1 MAGSRGIPEAMTTQV
16 RGRVAHYRI
25 VRQLGEG
32 GMGVVLLAR
41 DEALGRQ
48 VALKL
53 LSPRFADDVQ
63 FRARFVRESR
73 LAAAIDHPNI
83 IPIFEAGEANGQL
96 FIAMRYVAG
105 TDLREL
111 LLTDGALLPSRAIAI
126 GEQVARALDAAH
138 NAGVVHRDV
147 KPGNVMID
155 ASEGREHCYLT
166 DFGLTKN
173 MSSSSGYTETGQFV
187 GTLNYMAPEQIEGRK
202 VDARADQYALACVL
216 FECLAGVPPF
226 RRDSDVAMMFAHLH
240 EPPPSI
246 CAMRHG
252 LPSGVDAV
260 LARALAKAPADRY
273 ASCCAM
279 IGELRSALAGATM
292 PAFSPSSN
300 STGRRF
306 SRPATVPP
314 PPPVTPSNLPTRGRP
329 DPYFAPVPPP
339 VAPAPAPATM
349 TMGEAEQRS
358 YLRAALILAVAIVL
372 CAGGIA
378 AALIA
383 KSGSGGTSQPSAAQM
398 ARRQLLN
405 RTIRLNK
412 EIVMVSR
419 KVEQT
424 RGKTD
429 QATKARLQ
437 RDLAEA
443 KAIAAQAR
451 SQQVASAAGTQALT
465 TATAKLTAAVKELL
479 QVAKGQNTLLA
490 KLHRDLTAARHQ
502 INAASSGPGL
512 PAVDTPPVSAPVPVP
527 TGAPVKSVTLPG
539 DAATKVVPP
548 SGRSIT
554 SAVDVGD
561 LNGDGQRDFGFVTNA
576 SDAMDPRGY
585 VVLGGQAGEIDLGS
599 LSGAQGFE
607 VTGATALAPAGD
619 VSGDQV
625 DDLAAVGP
633 VDATTG
639 AGSVYVVYGKGNG
652 DSLGPVDLTTGSADL
667 QIDLPAGA
675 GTSTAAPQVH
685 SAGDVNGDSTGDLVI
700 GDPAA
705 NSGKGGAWV
714 VLGSD
719 QSRGPVSLDP
729 IAPADGFAITGD
741 EGDGFG
747 GSVSSADVNNDLKSD
762 VIVGAPHASGGG
774 AAFVVYGTGAPADV
788 NVDQLSGGQGFAI
801 RGTDSASLTGT
812 VVAGLDDMNGDG
824 NAEVLV
830 TAPGASP
837 QGRTGAGAAYV
848 VFGPGSGASDIPL
861 DSLGSGGYEIDG
873 PVAAGAAV
881 DPSTGGFGS
890 VAAPAG
896 NINADGTPDVVIGS
910 PLSAAGPGLAFV
922 VYGKP
927 DSKLVDLASPTPQ
940 ALPIQAPGATT
951 GGPLTIAGG
960 ADLDGDGRTDVLV
973 GPIDSS
979 AVSAPVYAVSGDQP

>member
-1 MAGSRGIPEAMTTQV
+1 MAGSWGIPEAMTTQV

-25 VRQLGEG
+25 VHQLGEG

-41 DEALGRQ
+41 DEALGRN

-53 LSPRFADDVQ
+53 LAPRFADDVQ

-111 LLTDGALLPSRAIAI
+111 LVADGALLPSRAIAI

-252 LPSGVDAV
+252 LPPGVDAV

-279 IGELRSALAGATM
+279 IGELRSALGGAPM

-314 PPPVTPSNLPTRGRP
+314 PPPVRPSNVPTRGQPER
-329 DPYFAPVPPP
+329 
-339 VAPAPAPATM
+339 VAPAPAPPPATVS
-349 TMGEAEQRS
+349 MGEAEQRS

-383 KSGSGGTSQPSAAQM
+383 KTGSGGSSQPSAAQM

-405 RTIRLNK
+405 RTISLNK

-419 KVEQT
+419 KVELT

-443 KAIAAQAR
+443 KAIAVQAR
-451 SQQVASAAGTQALT
+451 SQQVASAAGTKALT
-465 TATAKLTAAVKELL
+465 NATAKLTAAVKELL
-479 QVAKGQNTLLA
+479 QVANGQNALLA
-490 KLHRDLTAARHQ
+490 KLHTDLKRARQQ
-502 INAASSGPGL
+502 IHIASVDPGM
-512 PAVDTPPVSAPVPVP
+512 PPVDAPPVSTPVAVP
-527 TGAPVKSVTLPG
+527 SGTPAKSVTLPG

-548 SGRSIT
+548 PDRSIT
-554 SAVDVGD
+554 SAVGVGD

-607 VTGATALAPAGD
+607 VKGATALAPAGD

-652 DSLGPVDLTTGSADL
+652 DSLRPVDLTTGSADL

-714 VLGSD
+714 VVGSD

-747 GSVSSADVNNDLKSD
+747 GSVSSADVNNDGKGD
-762 VIVGAPHASGGG
+762 VIVGAPNASGGG
-774 AAFVVYGTGAPADV
+774 AAFVVYGSDPLPADV
-788 NVDQLSGGQGFAI
+788 NVDRLSSGQGFAI
-801 RGTDSASLTGT
+801 RGVDPASLTGT
-812 VVAGLDDMNGDG
+812 VVVGLGDMNGDG
-824 NAEVLV
+824 NEEVLV
-830 TAPGASP
+830 TAPGSSP
-837 QGRTGAGAAYV
+837 QSRTAAGAAYV
-848 VFGPGSGASDIPL
+848 VFGPGDGASDI
-861 DSLGSGGYEIDG
+861 SLGSLGTGGYEIDG
-873 PVAAGAAV
+873 PVPAGAAV

-890 VAAPAG
+890 VAAAAG
-896 NINADGTPDVVIGS
+896 DLNADNTPDVVIGS
-910 PLSAAGPGLAFV
+910 PLSAAGPALAFV

-927 DSKLVDLASPTPQ
+927 DSKVVDLASPTPH
-940 ALPIQAPGATT
+940 ALPIRAPGATT
-951 GGPLTIAGG
+951 GGPLTIAGN
-960 ADLDGDGRTDVLV
+960 ADLDSDGRTDALV